1 MPCLTH
7 GGLPCAV
14 RTFLS
19 NIIGTIARVC
29 SVAKLQRIFL
39 VKGYC
44 ISVHGIRNNALNFAA
59 VTLEI
64 YCLLNG
70 FIINKCNDQMKW
82 ITREHPKIDRIACPW
97 LIKRFI
103 DKDAEIIYVPADD
116 VITRSKEL
124 NAIPFDIAGV
134 EYTHY
139 GEECTFDYFIK
150 KHDLHDEA
158 LKAIAL
164 IVRGADTDKHELA
177 KQASGLW
184 AISAGLAY
192 NFKNDAALLEKGMV
206 IYDALYSWAKYLKD
220 QKHMQQPFEQELANA
235 ISGLIKNRSG
245 YKKTPA
251 WVKELKYILQ
261 DHVDTNLS
269 LKEISRSLDIHPAY
283 LSREFS
289 KYFDNLSFGD
299 YIRKLRIEKAIEL
312 LSSSTCTLTEI
323 AYLTGFSDQSH
334 FTRIFKLHTGK
345 NPSAYKKELKK
356 GKPHPNG

>member
-1 MPCLTH
+1 
-7 GGLPCAV
+7 
-14 RTFLS
+14 
-19 NIIGTIARVC
+19 
-29 SVAKLQRIFL
+29 
-39 VKGYC
+39 
-44 ISVHGIRNNALNFAA
+44 
-59 VTLEI
+59 
-64 YCLLNG
+64 
-70 FIINKCNDQMKW
+70 MKW

-103 DKDAEIIYVPADD
+103 DKDAEIIYVPFDE
-116 VITRSKEL
+116 VISKSKEL
-124 NAIPFDIAGV
+124 TAIPFDIAGV

-139 GEECTFDYFIK
+139 NDECTFDYFLK
-150 KHDLHDEA
+150 KHKLEDEA
-158 LKAIAL
+158 LHTIAP

-192 NFKNDAALLEKGMV
+192 NIKDDIELLEKGMFV
-206 IYDALYSWAKYLKD
+206 YDALYSWAKHLKN
-220 QKHMQQPFEQELANA
+220 QKHLQQPFEQTLLSA
-235 ISGLIKNRSG
+235 INKFIKEKSG

-251 WVKELKYILQ
+251 WAKELKEIIQ
-261 DHVDTNLS
+261 DHIDTNLN
-269 LKEISRSLDIHPAY
+269 LKELSKNVDIHPAY

-312 LSSSTCTLTEI
+312 LNKSGYSLTEI

-345 NPSAYKKELKK
+345 NPSAYRKELNKRKADTK
-356 GKPHPNG
+356 G